1 MDDSKEKM
9 RKVLVVDDSAL
20 VRRQVSNT
28 LKGAG
33 YETVEA
39 VDGLDAREKLAATPD
54 VVMVVCDVT
63 MPRMNG
69 IELLTCLQQDRFAG
83 SVVMLTTE
91 GRPEVV
97 SQARALGAKGWLI
110 KPLKP
115 DFLLATVAKLLA
127 A

>member
-1 MDDSKEKM
+1 
-9 RKVLVVDDSAL
+9 
-20 VRRQVSNT
+20 
-28 LKGAG
+28 
-33 YETVEA
+33 
-39 VDGLDAREKLAATPD
+39 
-54 VVMVVCDVT
+54 
-63 MPRMNG
+63 MNG
-69 IELLTCLQQDRFAG
+69 IELLACLQQDRFAG
-83 SVVMLTTE
+83 SIVMLTTE